1 MAAKGDRIHIK
12 MKSTESPFMYHSEK
26 NKRKHPD
33 RLQLRKYDP
42 VLRKHVLFKE
52 EK

>member
-12 MKSTESPFMYHSEK
+12 MKSTESPYQYHTEK

-33 RLQLRKYDP
+33 RMQLRKYDP
-42 VLRKHVLFKE
+42 VIRKHVLFKE

>member
-1 MAAKGDRIHIK
+1 MAAKGDRVHIK
-12 MKSTESPFMYHSEK
+12 LKSSESPYVYHTQK

-33 RLQLRKYDP
+33 RMQLRKYDP
-42 VLRKHVLFKE
+42 VIRKYCLFKE